1 MDNIKISLLQI
12 KIQES
17 SKFKYHYLCKILIK
31 KKKKFFFPL
40 FVYLQDISVIFRTNL
55 HFKDC
60 LRTKLNLF
68 AR

>member
-31 KKKKFFFPL
+31 KKKKILFPAIRL
-40 FVYLQDISVIFRTNL
+40 FTRYIRHLSN
-55 HFKDC
+55 
-60 LRTKLNLF
+60 
-68 AR
+68 